1 MASVT
6 FQTRRTDRWDA
17 AIVDTLGLFTAT
29 VIALNVLD
37 NALHG
42 AVVGHN
48 RVLICR
54 RVVLQM
60 TCHRL
65 LRMDGTIDAWDRRS
79 LV

>member
-54 RVVLQM
+54 WVVQM
-60 TCHRL
+60 TFHRL
-65 LRMDGTIDAWDRRS
+65 LRLDVTIDALDRRS